1 MSFCFVNGIRK
12 LIIMNKKLLFSGLAA
27 AMMLTQAGNAQML
40 VGVTNSNQMFMMANV
55 SAPSTTTSL
64 VNITGMAAN
73 QNMVGIDYRP
83 ATGEL
88 YGLGYNPLTGDAQ
101 LYTISN
107 SGLAT
112 AVGTA
117 AVLNL
122 GTSMSGSIGFDFNPT
137 VDRIRVVGE
146 NGKNYR
152 LHPTTGAIVA
162 TDGDLQFAVADPNF
176 GGTPSIGAIGYTNS
190 YIGATTTLL
199 VGYDET
205 LNAITTQNPP
215 NAGTLNTVGSSMIS
229 INPLNSS
236 VGMDIYKDPVTL
248 VNTAY
253 LSANTGIS
261 NSDNLYTVNLTTG
274 ATTLLGTIGSGID
287 VRDIAIVIN
296 RTQTP
301 VSGKLIYAMQAGT
314 SNMISFDSD
323 NPRFIRDMK
332 AITGITAGQTIV
344 GLDFRPATFGLYAM
358 GYNSTSMEY
367 QLYTIDAMTGA
378 ATAVNMTPGM
388 INLGAGGHIG
398 VDFNPQADRLRVTS
412 TANNTSYRINPID
425 GTISATDM
433 SFAYVT
439 TDMNAMFKANIGSVA
454 YTNSYKGATSTAMY
468 GIDDS
473 LGVFV
478 KVDPPNDGKINTILS
493 LPISLNLMERTSD
506 IDFFY
511 DSTTSADI
519 GFVALSGVGELNDK
533 LYTMNVAGSGT
544 VVSDIGLGINVS
556 DIAAQPQFR
565 NAVSVKNIA
574 MVAARYN
581 LYPNPSTGNLYLD
594 IPAAK
599 GSITATITDLSG
611 RALFTTVTAGRKL
624 DIAGLPAGIYI
635 LKVQAETEVFEAK
648 SFVKQ

>member
-1 MSFCFVNGIRK
+1 
-12 LIIMNKKLLFSGLAA
+12 MNKKLLFSGIAA
-27 AMMLTQAGNAQML
+27 ATMLANTVSAQML
-40 VGVTNSNQMFMMANV
+40 VGITNTNQMFMMASV
-55 SAPSTTTSL
+55 TAPTSTTSL

-107 SGLAT
+107 AGLAT
-112 AVGTA
+112 AVGTSS
-117 AVLNL
+117 VLNL
-122 GTSMSGSIGFDFNPT
+122 GMSATGSIGFDFNPT

-152 LHPTTGAIVA
+152 LHPTTGAIAA
-162 TDGDLQFAVADPNF
+162 TDGDLQFNTTDVNF
-176 GGTPSIGAIGYTNS
+176 GNTPRIGAIGYTES
-190 YIGATTTLL
+190 YIGASATTL
-199 VGYDET
+199 VGYDES
-205 LNAITTQNPP
+205 LNVITIQNPP
-215 NAGTLNTVGSSMIS
+215 NAGTLNTVGSSTLT

-253 LSANTGIS
+253 LAANTGIS
-261 NSDNLYTVNLTTG
+261 GDDNLYTVNLTSG
-274 ATTLLGTIGSGID
+274 ATTLLGTIGTGID

-296 RTQTP
+296 RAQAP
-301 VSGKLIYAMQAGT
+301 LSGKLIYAMQAGT

-332 AITGITAGQTIV
+332 AITGITAGQSIV
-344 GLDFRPATFGLYAM
+344 GLDFRPATFGLYAFA
-358 GYNSTSMEY
+358 YNSTSMEY

-378 ATAVNMTPGM
+378 ATAVNATPGM
-388 INLGAGGHIG
+388 INLGTGGHIG

-412 TANNTSYRINPID
+412 TANNTSYRINPVD
-425 GTISATDM
+425 GMIAATDM
-433 SFAYVT
+433 NFAYVT

-454 YTNSYKGATSTAMY
+454 YTNSYKGTTSTAMY

-473 LGVFV
+473 LSTFV
-478 KVDPPNDGKINTILS
+478 RIDPPNDGKVNTILT
-493 LPISLNLMERTSD
+493 LPVSLNLMERTSD
-506 IDFFY
+506 VDFFY
-511 DSTTSADI
+511 DSTASTDI
-519 GFVALSGVGELNDK
+519 GFVAISGMGELFDK
-533 LYTMNVAGSGT
+533 LYTMNTSGSGSL
-544 VVSDIGLGINVS
+544 VSDIGLGINVS

-581 LYPNPSTGNLYLD
+581 LYPNPATGNIYLD
-594 IPAAK
+594 IPATK
-599 GSITATITDLSG
+599 GSITATVTDLTG
-611 RALFTTVTAGRKL
+611 RVLSTTATTGRKL
-624 DIAGLPAGIYI
+624 DISGLPAGMYI
-635 LKVQAETEVFEAK
+635 LKIQAETEVFEAK
-648 SFVKQ
+648 NFVKQ